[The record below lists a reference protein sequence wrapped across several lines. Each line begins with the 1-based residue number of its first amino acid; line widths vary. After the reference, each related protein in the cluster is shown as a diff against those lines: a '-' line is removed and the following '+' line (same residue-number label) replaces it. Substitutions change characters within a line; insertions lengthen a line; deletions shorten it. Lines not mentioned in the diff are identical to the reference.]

1 MRKFPFQKRKSSTK
15 FCIKVRKPYFIK
27 LRKELF
33 EKGLQRNCK
42 KNVLEFDV
50 DKDLK
55 FFKFIFLKDYP
66 FKDR

>member
-1 MRKFPFQKRKSSTK
+1 MRKFPFQRRKSSN
-15 FCIKVRKPYFIK
+15 CIKVRKPNFIK

-42 KNVLEFDV
+42 KNISEFDV

-55 FFKFIFLKDYP
+55 FFKIVFS
-66 FKDR
+66 